1 VNATSTQVD
10 IGGWLNR
17 TWELFKS
24 NLGLWV
30 VINLIAG
37 LLGILTLGI
46 LLGPLMVGVCGVIL
60 KRMDGQPAQVGD
72 VFQGLNYFVPGLI
85 YAIAWVGLTFLLVFL
100 LQFTCVLSPLST
112 LVPAAVGA
120 AVAFAPFLIWEQHM
134 DGIRA
139 LRTSYAMAKPVFLM
153 LAVYVLVLQILSGL
167 GVLACGIGAVVTAPL
182 LPIGLAVAYRQMNA
196 PTSTWASAETPQPPP
211 VT

>member
-1 VNATSTQVD
+1 MSATNAQVD

-24 NLGLWV
+24 NLALWI

-46 LLGPLMVGVCGVIL
+46 LLGPLTVGVCGVIL

-72 VFQGLNYFVPGLI
+72 VFQGLKYFVPGLI
-85 YAIAWVGLTFLLVFL
+85 YAIAWVGLTFLLVLL
-100 LQFTCVLSPLST
+100 LQFTWVLSRLSA
-112 LVPAAVGA
+112 LVPAVVGTA
-120 AVAFAPFLIWEQHM
+120 WAFAPFLIWEQHM
-134 DGIRA
+134 DGIGA
-139 LRTSYAMAKPVFLM
+139 LRTSFAMAKPVFLM

-167 GVLACGIGAVVTAPL
+167 GALACGIGAVVTAPFFPL
-182 LPIGLAVAYRQMNA
+182 GLAVAYRQMSA
-196 PTSTWASAETPQPPP
+196 ATSASALAEMPPPP